1 MKLKIS
7 ILFCA
12 LFLAHLSYAQIT
24 DPSPYCPGGYDNGVT
39 YVPHCISKVTLGTLN
54 NTSGDTAFP
63 APHYVYYNN
72 VAAPN
77 LVAGNTYTL
86 SVSHDSIYDSPH
98 FMAAYIDFNQNNSF
112 YDSGERVLQQT
123 GRARSITDPSVAI
136 ITIPATAT
144 PGITRMRVMD
154 FEDDYY
160 TYYNADAT
168 PCTDDTLDW
177 GETED
182 YNVNIVAPTGVAEI
196 TKNNTNLFYPN
207 PANGIVYVSESLLGS
222 EMTIYNAEG
231 KTMQHSTIGNKI
243 IDVSTMPPG
252 QYIIKAIS
260 NNNVYTQPLTII
272 KQ

>member
-7 ILFCA
+7 MLFGA
-12 LFLAHLSYAQIT
+12 LFLAQLSYAQIT
-24 DPSPYCPGGYDNGVT
+24 DPSPYCPGGYDDGIG
-39 YVPHCISKVTLGTLN
+39 YVPHCISKVTLGTLSN
-54 NTSGDTAFP
+54 RSGDTAFA

-72 VAAPN
+72 VTAPD

-123 GRARSITDPSVAI
+123 GRARSVTDPSIAT

-154 FEDDYY
+154 FEDDWY
-160 TYYNADAT
+160 TYYNVNAT

-182 YNVNIVAPTGVAEI
+182 YNVNIVAPTGITEI
-196 TKNNTNLFYPN
+196 AKNNTNLFYPN
-207 PANGIVYVSESLLGS
+207 PANGTMYVSESLLGS
-222 EMTIYNAEG
+222 EMTIYNMEG
-231 KTMQHSTIGNKI
+231 KAIQHGTISNKTI
-243 IDVSTMPPG
+243 EVVNIAPG
-252 QYIIKAIS
+252 QYIIKAI
-260 NNNVYTQPLTII
+260 NNRNVYTQPLTII